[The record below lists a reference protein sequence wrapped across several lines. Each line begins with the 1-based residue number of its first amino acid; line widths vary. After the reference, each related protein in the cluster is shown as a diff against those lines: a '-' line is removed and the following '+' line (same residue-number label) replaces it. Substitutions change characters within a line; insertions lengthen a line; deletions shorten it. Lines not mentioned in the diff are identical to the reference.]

1 MRHAHHL
8 HRIHCGLPL
17 PSPPLCNQSTLAL
30 THTSVESTP
39 QPPTLL
45 TSRPCPSHPQTTPNN
60 NNTTPP
66 RSFFSLQHSRHP
78 QRRPFHPQPP
88 CLHALRPPPP
98 RRHTHSLPCGGAC
111 DRQPPITTAAT
122 TGTCAHEGRPK
133 CRPHSASSA
142 SRMMMP
148 HSSATQPQPQ
158 SSADRTS
165 ARKPQRLP
173 PRKPQ
178 SHTHPHACT
187 HTHTR
192 HET

>member
-1 MRHAHHL
+1 MRTICIASTAVCLCLARPYATKAHSHSHTRASRVHHSL
-8 HRIHCGLPL
+8 PHCSHPALAPHILKPLPTTTLPL
-17 PSPPLCNQSTLAL
+17 
-30 THTSVESTP
+30 
-39 QPPTLL
+39 
-45 TSRPCPSHPQTTPNN
+45 
-60 NNTTPP
+60 

-88 CLHALRPPPP
+88 CLHALRPAPP
-98 RRHTHSLPCGGAC
+98 RHHTHILPCGGAC

-122 TGTCAHEGRPK
+122 TGTCAHEDPK
-133 CRPHSASSA
+133 CRPHRASSA

-173 PRKPQ
+173 PRKPP

-187 HTHTR
+187 HTHT
-192 HET
+192 T

>member
-60 NNTTPP
+60 NTPPTQLLLSAAQPPSPTTPV
-66 RSFFSLQHSRHP
+66 
-78 QRRPFHPQPP
+78 PP
-88 CLHALRPPPP
+88 SAPLSPCAAPPSP
-98 RRHTHSLPCGGAC
+98 RRHTHNLPCGGAC

-122 TGTCAHEGRPK
+122 TGTCAHEDPK
-133 CRPHSASSA
+133 CRPHRASSA

-173 PRKPQ
+173 PRKPP